1 MKRKI
6 SAKILVLAGALFA
19 ADISDSWAINAGSEN
34 ILSAIVNVNEQ
45 IDRGNDITSE
55 ILKKS
60 VKYMQDT
67 KNGQEIMFLT
77 RTLLCII
84 IWYQS
89 QKV

>member
-1 MKRKI
+1 MSLQVHYLQQI
-6 SAKILVLAGALFA
+6 SATVEQ
-19 ADISDSWAINAGSEN
+19 INAGSEN

-45 IDRGNDITSE
+45 IDRGIDITSE

-84 IWYQS
+84 I
-89 QKV
+89 